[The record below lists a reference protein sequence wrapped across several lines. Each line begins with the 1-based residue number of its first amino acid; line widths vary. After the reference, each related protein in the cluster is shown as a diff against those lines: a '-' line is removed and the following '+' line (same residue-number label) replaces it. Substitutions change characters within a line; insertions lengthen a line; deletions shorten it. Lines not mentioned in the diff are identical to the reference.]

1 MVPFEVGNN
10 QQRQQVMPSA
20 GMEIVPTN
28 LPVNQQI
35 QVANKFAVLENEE
48 SDVNGANQLTVV
60 NTNNVSSPNPT
71 SQVFGRSLN
80 VEAPAFDPKS
90 NEKKIRKANNGTK
103 DAVHTGRRVMNK
115 ERNLQLNGL
124 VELLLSTMLL
134 RISLAKRYHLRKL
147 IQKNKLTKN

>member
-48 SDVNGANQLTVV
+48 SDVTGANQLAIV
-60 NTNNVSSPNPT
+60 NTNYESSPNAT
-71 SQVFGRSLN
+71 SQVSWRSLN
-80 VEAPAFDPKS
+80 AAAPVFDPKS
-90 NEKKIRKANNGTK
+90 NKKRQ
-103 DAVHTGRRVMNK
+103 GRRIMV
-115 ERNLQLNGL
+115 
-124 VELLLSTMLL
+124 
-134 RISLAKRYHLRKL
+134 
-147 IQKNKLTKN
+147 QKM